1 VATTARAPG
10 RFRGA
15 FEEHNEIYLAIR
27 NGEPARAASS
37 MKTHLHNAKTAL
49 ERAVVENAG
58 DGSAKW
64 KTESKERNGSTVTRS
79 MPNKTG
85 ARSMPKKKK
94 R

>member
-1 VATTARAPG
+1 MAHDVATTARAPG

-27 NGEPARAASS
+27 NREPARAARS

-58 DGSAKW
+58 GKSLKS
-64 KTESKERNGSTVTRS
+64 KPESKGQRTRS
-79 MPNKTG
+79 VS
-85 ARSMPKKKK
+85 AQSVPKKKK